1 MKDHLVTLCCP
12 LSHLYTIAQ
21 ALDLAQLKA
30 NQRVHVIQAINAG
43 YNEDPQAF
51 PFPFAVDTVNCIPEY
66 QQDEATYQH
75 AYNLAWKLFINGVHV
90 GEPLTDA
97 EAPQTQDTALSAFVE
112 F

>member
-1 MKDHLVTLCCP
+1 MKDHFVTVCCP

-30 NQRVHVIQAINAG
+30 NLRAHNIQAMSTG
-43 YNEDPQAF
+43 YEEDPKAF
-51 PFPFAVDTVNCIPEY
+51 PFPFAVDTVDCIPEY
-66 QQDEATYQH
+66 QQDEATYKH
-75 AYNLAWKLFINGVHV
+75 AYNLAWQLFINGVRI

-97 EAPQTQDTALSAFVE
+97 EAPQTQGTALSEFVP

>member
-1 MKDHLVTLCCP
+1 MTDHLVTVCCP

-30 NQRVHVIQAINAG
+30 NLRVHNIQVMSTG
-43 YNEDPQAF
+43 YEKDPKAF
-51 PFPFAVDTVNCIPEY
+51 PFPFAVDTVDCIPAY
-66 QQDEATYQH
+66 QQDEATYKH
-75 AYNLAWKLFINGVHV
+75 AYNLAWQLFINGVHV

-97 EAPQTQDTALSAFVE
+97 EAPQTQETALSALVE